1 MIQKMWAYSWVR
13 RFLKEASWT
22 KPLRT
27 AYGVSIPSLLS
38 LSVKRA
44 TGSSI
49 QSGWLTGIAPTQA
62 ISAIALPLLCIE
74 YTGRKGFQAI
84 GKCDGNRD
92 GFRKGVYKGIFLS
105 SLPYLRGSG
114 CIRRV
119 PRPRSYA
126 SCLSDRRDISQHL
139 LQQPEAAI
147 PSRSR
152 SGPRCPFL
160 PCIRGGVYGTRLCCF
175 YNFCCPTGRN
185 VWFLRTCRAVREE
198 ETFGWTPGRL
208 KS

>member
-1 MIQKMWAYSWVR
+1 VGVFLRAEISERSKLNEAAACSLWGFNPIPPVFVR
-13 RFLKEASWT
+13 KIGLRVIPHFREVRGFIDPKRLIDWNCPAS
-22 KPLRT
+22 
-27 AYGVSIPSLLS
+27 
-38 LSVKRA
+38 
-44 TGSSI
+44 
-49 QSGWLTGIAPTQA
+49 A
-62 ISAIALPLLCIE
+62 ISAIALPLLCIK

-92 GFRKGVYKGIFLS
+92 GFRKGIYKGIFLS

-119 PRPRSYA
+119 PKPWSYA
-126 SCLSDRRDISQHL
+126 ACLSDRRDISQHL

-160 PCIRGGVYGTRLCCF
+160 PCIRGGVYGIRLSCF
-175 YNFCCPTGRN
+175 YSFCCPTGRN
-185 VWFLRTCRAVREE
+185 ALSLPRTSCCMEAISDNV
-198 ETFGWTPGRL
+198 
-208 KS
+208 